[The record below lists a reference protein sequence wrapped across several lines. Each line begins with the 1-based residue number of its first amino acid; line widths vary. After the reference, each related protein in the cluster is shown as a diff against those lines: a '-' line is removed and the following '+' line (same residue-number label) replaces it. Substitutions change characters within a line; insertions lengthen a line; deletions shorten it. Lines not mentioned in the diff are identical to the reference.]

1 MLFLK
6 KWYNTLS
13 TSIILFFNYLPMKT
27 VNTDLVERIISLNE
41 KVQKFAEVN
50 VFKNSWITLSQ
61 FSILWELIENK
72 LKTINELKATLL
84 VSPPAL
90 SQILWRM
97 ELSGLVSREI
107 NKLNKRETNLIV
119 SKKAVDLY
127 NKISKEYSNLTD
139 KKFAS
144 INDSKKQ
151 DALKLLKEIEE
162 TVFSEK

>member
-1 MLFLK
+1 
-6 KWYNTLS
+6 
-13 TSIILFFNYLPMKT
+13 MKT

-90 SQILWRM
+90 SQILGRM
-97 ELSGLVSREI
+97 ELSGLVAREI
-107 NKLNKRETNLIV
+107 NKLNKRETNLVV
-119 SKKAVDLY
+119 SKKAIDLY
-127 NKISKEYSNLTD
+127 NKINKDYNTFID
-139 KKFAS
+139 KKLWTLS
-144 INDSKKQ
+144 QQ
-151 DALKLLKEIEE
+151 DKEQALKLLQAID
-162 TVFSEK
+162 TVFWDK